1 MIKIKIMSINKYLYP
16 FLCLLLMAMAGNISA
31 QPVSGTVTAVQAGT
45 RKEALA
51 GVSIRWIGT
60 FVGTTSDAGGKFRL
74 ARKGVANQQL
84 VVSFIGYRTD
94 TINVKGIN
102 HIDISMTE
110 ATWELSGVEVKSSN
124 GSSYISQLDPRKV
137 QVITSKE
144 LRRAACCNLAESFET
159 NSSVDVNYADAIT
172 GAKQIQMLGLSGV
185 YSQIITENV
194 PLVRG
199 LGSSFGMGYI
209 PGSWMEAIQLS
220 KGASS
225 VVNGFESTTGQINV
239 ELKKPATS
247 EKFFLN
253 LYGNQRGRMEVNS
266 DAALKLNTKLST
278 LVMGHFSRYDNPVD
292 KNNDL
297 FRDLPSQNTFNF
309 INRWDYMVP
318 EKFVS
323 RFGIKYLDE
332 KRTGGFMDFDPDTY
346 TQDTVGIQNGTKTYG
361 LQVRTKRLE
370 SFWKNGF
377 MFRDKPDKSVALI
390 LSAIYH
396 DQEGFFGLN
405 NYSGIQ
411 KSFYANL
418 LYQNKIGNP
427 NHKFTTGLS
436 YMYDNYDE
444 QYGRRD
450 FTYLYQITGG
460 DLDNNPDTL
469 FAISSFR
476 DTTYTM
482 DRKEIVPGAFFE
494 YTFNVKD
501 KFTLIAGLRVDH
513 HSKFGTFYTPRMHIR
528 YKITPTTTLRASVGK
543 GYRTANLFAENY
555 SIMASQR
562 LIHFVNEPGQENAW
576 NMGINLTQNFKLF
589 SRDAQ
594 VDLETYHTGFV
605 NQVIVDIDS
614 LPADVFFYNLEGKS
628 YSNIFQVQL
637 TLQPIER
644 LNILAAFRVNNV
656 KVTENGKLREK
667 AMVSAYKG
675 LFTTSYATKFDKW
688 KFDVTLQLNG
698 KARIPDTQK
707 MPATLR
713 RDPYSPAYI
722 QLLAQVTRKFKYF
735 ELYVGGENLTNFTQK
750 DPITEYWR
758 PYHTHFDTSMVWGPI
773 IGATVYA
780 GFRYSLK

>member
-1 MIKIKIMSINKYLYP
+1 MSRKIFHQTL
-16 FLCLLLMAMAGNISA
+16 FCLLLATGSGTLTA
-31 QPVSGTVTAVQAGT
+31 QALSGTVSTSKTGAP
-45 RKEALA
+45 KEMLT

-60 FVGTTSDAGGKFRL
+60 FIGTTTDAAGKFRL
-74 ARKGVANQQL
+74 SRKGISTQKM

-94 TINVKGIN
+94 TLDVQGIN
-102 HIDISMTE
+102 HIDISLDE
-110 ATWELSGVEVKSSN
+110 ASSLLNGVEIMDHS
-124 GSSYISQLDPRKV
+124 GSSYISQVDPRKM

-253 LYGNQRGRMEVNS
+253 LYGNQRGRMEINADRAV
-266 DAALKLNTKLST
+266 KLNDKLST
-278 LVMGHFSRYDNPVD
+278 MVMGHYSHFNNPTD
-292 KNNDL
+292 ANKDL
-297 FRDLPSQNTFNF
+297 FRDLPTQNTFNF

-323 RFGIKYLDE
+323 RFGIKYIDE
-332 KRTGGFMDFDPDTY
+332 KRIGGFLDFNPDTY

-377 MFRDKPDKSVALI
+377 MFKDKPDKSIALI

-396 DQEGFFGLN
+396 KQEGFFGLN
-405 NYSGIQ
+405 NYTGIQ

-418 LYQNKIGNP
+418 LYQNIIDNP
-427 NHKFTTGLS
+427 NHKFTTGAS

-444 QYGRRD
+444 QYSRRD

-460 DLDNNPDTL
+460 DVDNNPDSL
-469 FAISSFR
+469 FTIYSMH
-476 DTTYTM
+476 DTTYNM

-494 YTFNVKD
+494 YTYIHKD

-513 HSKFGTFYTPRMHIR
+513 HNKFGTFYTPRMHIR
-528 YKITPTTTLRASVGK
+528 YKVTPTTTLRASVGK
-543 GYRTANLFAENY
+543 GYRTANVFAENY

-562 LIHFVNEPGQENAW
+562 VIHFVDDLQQENAW

-589 SRDAQ
+589 NRDAQ
-594 VDLETYHTGFV
+594 IDLEAYHTGFN
-605 NQVIVDIDS
+605 NQVIVDLDS
-614 LPADVFFYNLEGKS
+614 LPADVYFYNLTGKS
-628 YSNIFQVQL
+628 YSNILQLQVSFQPVAKL
-637 TLQPIER
+637 S
-644 LNILAAFRVNNV
+644 ILAAFRLNDV
-656 KVTENGKLREK
+656 KVTENYVLREK

-675 LFTTSYATKFDKW
+675 LFTASYSTKFDKW
-688 KFDVTLQLNG
+688 KFDLTIQFNG
-698 KARIPDTQK
+698 KARIPDTKK
-707 MPATLR
+707 MPAKLQ
-713 RDPYSPAYI
+713 RDSYSPAYT
-722 QLLAQVTRKFKYF
+722 QLLAQITRKFKYF
-735 ELYVGGENLTNFTQK
+735 EVYVGGENLTNFTQK

-773 IGATVYA
+773 VGATVYA
-780 GFRYSLK
+780 GFRYSIK

>member
-1 MIKIKIMSINKYLYP
+1 MSSKLIIYTA
-16 FLCLLLMAMAGNISA
+16 FCLAFALWARKATAETASGAI
-31 QPVSGTVTAVQAGT
+31 SGTVNTIHAGGTA
-45 RKEALA
+45 ESLA

-60 FVGTTSDAGGKFRL
+60 YEGTTTDGAGKFRL
-74 ARKGVANQQL
+74 SRKGIVNQHI

-94 TINVKGIN
+94 TINVQDLS
-102 HIDISMTE
+102 HIDISMVE
-110 ATWELSGVEVKSSN
+110 ASSELKGVEVVDHS
-124 GSSYISQLDPRKV
+124 GGSYISQVDPRKM
-137 QVITSKE
+137 QVITTKE

-253 LYGNQRGRMEVNS
+253 LYGNQRGRMEINS
-266 DAALKLNTKLST
+266 DAAFKLTDKLST
-278 LVMGHFSRYDNPVD
+278 SVMGHYSHFNNPKD
-292 KNNDL
+292 ANGDL
-297 FRDLPSQNTFNF
+297 FRDLPTQNTINLM
-309 INRWDYMVP
+309 NRWDYMVP

-323 RFGIKYLDE
+323 RFGIKYLYED
-332 KRTGGFMDFDPDTY
+332 RVGGYLNFDPNTY
-346 TQDTVGIQNGTKTYG
+346 KQDTVGIFDGTKTYG
-361 LQVRTKRLE
+361 LQVKTKRLE

-377 MFRDKPDKSVALI
+377 MFKDKPDRSVALI
-390 LSAIYH
+390 LSGIYH
-396 DQEGFFGLN
+396 NQEGFFGLN
-405 NYSGIQ
+405 NYAGTQ
-411 KSFYANL
+411 KSFYGNL
-418 LYQNKIGNP
+418 LYQDAIGGNP

-436 YMYDNYDE
+436 FMYDNYKE
-444 QYGRRD
+444 RYSRTD
-450 FTYLYQITGG
+450 FTYLYQVTGG

-469 FAISSFR
+469 FTIYSMH
-476 DTTYTM
+476 DTTYNM

-494 YTFNVKD
+494 YTLNLKD

-513 HSKFGTFYTPRMHIR
+513 HNKFGTFYTPRMHIR
-528 YKITPTTTLRASVGK
+528 YKITPTTTLRASAGK
-543 GYRTANLFAENY
+543 GYRTANVFAENY

-562 LIHFVNEPGQENAW
+562 VIHFVDDLGQENAW

-589 SRDAQ
+589 GRDAQ
-594 VDLETYHTGFV
+594 VDVEAYHTGFI
-605 NQVIVDIDS
+605 NQVIVDLDS
-614 LPADVFFYNLEGKS
+614 LPADVFFYNLTGKS
-628 YSNIFQVQL
+628 YSNILQAQL
-637 TLQPIER
+637 TFQPVKR
-644 LNILAAFRVNNV
+644 LNILAAFRFNDV
-656 KVTENGKLREK
+656 KVTENGVLREK

-675 LFTTSYATKFDKW
+675 LFTASYATKFDKW
-688 KFDVTLQLNG
+688 KFDATLQVNG

-707 MPATLR
+707 MPASLQR
-713 RDPYSPAYI
+713 APFSPTYV
-722 QLLAQVTRKFKYF
+722 QLLAQITRKFKYF
-735 ELYVGGENLTNFTQK
+735 EVYLGGENLTNFTQK

-773 IGATVYA
+773 VGATVYA
-780 GFRYSLK
+780 GFRYVLK

>member
-1 MIKIKIMSINKYLYP
+1 MTSKSIIYICLG
-16 FLCLLLMAMAGNISA
+16 LLLACQGGNAFA
-31 QPVSGTVTAVQAGT
+31 QAVTGTVSAFPKGT
-45 RKEALA
+45 QKETLA

-60 FVGTTSDAGGKFRL
+60 FQGTTTDGNGKFRL
-74 ARKGVANQQL
+74 SRKGSKKQEL

-94 TINVKGIN
+94 TVAVEGIN
-102 HIDISMTE
+102 HIDITMVE
-110 ATWELSGVEVKSSN
+110 ASSELSGVEIHDHN
-124 GSSYISQLDPRKV
+124 GSSYISQVDPRKM
-137 QVITSKE
+137 QVITTKE

-159 NSSVDVNYADAIT
+159 NSSVDVNYSDAIT

-253 LYGNQRGRMEVNS
+253 LYGNQRGRMEINADGAVKLS
-266 DAALKLNTKLST
+266 DKLST
-278 LVMGHFSRYDNPVD
+278 MVMGHYSHYDNAAD
-292 KNNDL
+292 ANNDL
-297 FRDLPSQNTFNF
+297 FRDLPRQNTFNF

-318 EKFVS
+318 GKFVS

-332 KRTGGFMDFDPDTY
+332 KRTGGYLNFNPDTY
-346 TQDTVGIQNGTKTYG
+346 QNDTAGIANGTKTYG
-361 LQVRTKRLE
+361 LQVRTKRIE

-377 MFRDKPDKSVALI
+377 MFKDKPDRSVALI
-390 LSAIYH
+390 LSGIYH

-405 NYSGIQ
+405 KYTGTQ
-411 KSFYANL
+411 KSLYANL
-418 LYQNKIGNP
+418 LYQDIIGNP

-436 YMYDNYDE
+436 FMYDNYKE
-444 QYGRRD
+444 RYARTD

-469 FAISSFR
+469 FAIYSMHDS
-476 DTTYTM
+476 TYNM
-482 DRKEIVPGAFFE
+482 DRKEIVPGAYFE
-494 YTFNVKD
+494 YTYNLKD
-501 KFTLIAGLRVDH
+501 KFTLIAGLRADH
-513 HSKFGTFYTPRMHIR
+513 HNKFGTFFTPRMHIR

-543 GYRTANLFAENY
+543 GYRTANVFAENY

-562 LIHFVNEPGQENAW
+562 VIHFVDDPAQEEAW
-576 NMGINLTQNFKLF
+576 NMGVNLTQNFKLF
-589 SRDAQ
+589 GRDAQ
-594 VDLETYHTGFV
+594 LDLEAYHTGFV
-605 NQVIVDIDS
+605 NQVIVDLDS
-614 LPADVFFYNLEGKS
+614 MPADVYIYNLKGKS
-628 YSNIFQVQL
+628 YSNILQLQFSVQ
-637 TLQPIER
+637 PVER
-644 LNILAAFRVNNV
+644 LSILAAFRFNDV
-656 KVTENGKLREK
+656 KVTENGVLREK

-675 LFTTSYATKFDKW
+675 LFTASYATKFDKW
-688 KFDVTLQLNG
+688 KFDITLQLNG
-698 KARIPDTQK
+698 KARIPDTKK
-707 MPATLR
+707 MPLKLQR
-713 RDPYSPAYI
+713 GPYSPAYV

-735 ELYVGGENLTNFTQK
+735 EVYLGGENLTNFTQK
-750 DPITEYWR
+750 DPITEAWR

-773 IGATVYA
+773 VGATVYA
-780 GFRYSLK
+780 GLRYALK

>member
-1 MIKIKIMSINKYLYP
+1 MFQKKLISTV
-16 FLCLLLMAMAGNISA
+16 FCLLFLALARNVSA
-31 QPVSGTVTAVQAGT
+31 QALTGTVSTFPKGT
-45 RKEALA
+45 QKETLA

-60 FVGTTSDAGGKFRL
+60 YSGTTSDADGKFRL
-74 ARKGVANQQL
+74 SRKGAAKQQI

-94 TINVKGIN
+94 TINVEGLN
-102 HIDISMTE
+102 HLDISMME
-110 ATWELSGVEVKSSN
+110 ASSELTGVEIHDHS
-124 GSSYISQLDPRKV
+124 GGSYISGVDPHKI
-137 QVITSKE
+137 QVITIKE

-253 LYGNQRGRMEVNS
+253 LYGNQRGRMEINT
-266 DAALKLNTKLST
+266 DAAFKINDKLST
-278 LVMGHFSRYDNPVD
+278 MVMGHYSHFNNPVD
-292 KNNDL
+292 ANKDL

-309 INRWDYMVP
+309 INRWDYLVP
-318 EKFVS
+318 GKYVS

-332 KRTGGFMDFDPDTY
+332 KRTGGYLDFNPDTY
-346 TQDTVGIQNGTKTYG
+346 KQDTVGIENGTKTFG

-377 MFRDKPDKSVALI
+377 MFADKPDKSIALI

-405 NYSGIQ
+405 SYKGIQ
-411 KSFYANL
+411 KSLYANL
-418 LYQNKIGNP
+418 LYQNIIGNP
-427 NHKFTTGLS
+427 NHKFTTGMS
-436 YMYDNYDE
+436 FMYDNYDE
-444 QYGRRD
+444 HYSRTD

-469 FAISSFR
+469 FAISSIH
-476 DTTYTM
+476 DTTYIM
-482 DRKEIVPGAFFE
+482 NRKEIVPGAFFE
-494 YTFNVKD
+494 YTLNLKD
-501 KFTLIAGLRVDH
+501 KFTLIAGMRVDH
-513 HSKFGTFYTPRMHIR
+513 HNKYGAFFTPRMHLR
-528 YKITPTTTLRASVGK
+528 YKVTPTTTLRASIGK
-543 GYRTANLFAENY
+543 GYRTTNLFAENY

-562 LIHFVNEPGQENAW
+562 VIHFVDDPGQENAW

-589 SRDAQ
+589 NRDAQ
-594 VDLETYHTGFV
+594 IDLETYHTGFI
-605 NQVIVDIDS
+605 NQVIVDLDS
-614 LPADVFFYNLEGKS
+614 LPAAVFFYNLKGKS
-628 YSNIFQVQL
+628 YSNILQAQL
-637 TLQPIER
+637 TFQPVKS
-644 LNILAAFRVNNV
+644 LNVLAAFRFNDV
-656 KVTENGKLREK
+656 KVTENGVLREK

-675 LFTTSYATKFDKW
+675 LITASYATKFDKW
-688 KFDVTLQLNG
+688 KFDITLQLNG

-707 MPATLR
+707 MPLALQR
-713 RDPYSPAYI
+713 AGYSPAYT

-735 ELYVGGENLTNFTQK
+735 DVYLGGENLTNFTQK
-750 DPITEYWR
+750 DPITEYWK

-773 IGATVYA
+773 VGATVYA
-780 GFRYSLK
+780 GFRYVIK

>member
-1 MIKIKIMSINKYLYP
+1 MSKKILLYAI
-16 FLCLLLMAMAGNISA
+16 FSLLLATGPGTLSA
-31 QPVSGTVTAVQAGT
+31 QALNGTVSTTGSGTT
-45 RKEALA
+45 KEMLT
-51 GVSIRWIGT
+51 GVSIRWLGT
-60 FVGTTSDAGGKFRL
+60 FNGTTTDASGKFRL
-74 ARKGVANQQL
+74 SRKGISNEKL

-94 TINVKGIN
+94 TLDVKGTH
-102 HIDISMTE
+102 HIDISMVE
-110 ATWELSGVEVKSSN
+110 ASNELSGVEIMDHS
-124 GSSYISQLDPRKV
+124 GSSYISQVDPRKM

-159 NSSVDVNYADAIT
+159 NSSVDVSYADAIT

-209 PGSWMEAIQLS
+209 PGSWMESIQLS

-239 ELKKPATS
+239 ELKKPANS

-253 LYGNQRGRMEVNS
+253 LYGNQRGRMEINADGAVKLS
-266 DAALKLNTKLST
+266 DKLST
-278 LVMGHFSRYDNPVD
+278 MVMGHYSHFNNPTD
-292 KNNDL
+292 GNNDL
-297 FRDLPSQNTFNF
+297 FRDLPTQNTFNF
-309 INRWDYMVP
+309 INRWDYMLH

-323 RFGIKYLDE
+323 HFGIKYLDE
-332 KRTGGFMDFDPDTY
+332 KRIGGFLDFNPDTY

-377 MFRDKPDKSVALI
+377 MFKDKPDKSIALI

-396 DQEGFFGLN
+396 NQEGFFGLN
-405 NYSGIQ
+405 NYMGIQ
-411 KSFYANL
+411 KSFNANL
-418 LYQNKIGNP
+418 LYQDIIGNP
-427 NHKFTTGLS
+427 NHKFTTGAS
-436 YMYDNYDE
+436 YIYDNYDE
-444 QYGRRD
+444 QYSRRD

-460 DLDNNPDTL
+460 DLDDNPDSL
-469 FAISSFR
+469 FTIYSMR

-494 YTFNVKD
+494 YTFNYKE
-501 KFTLIAGLRVDH
+501 KFTLITGLRVDH
-513 HSKFGTFYTPRMHIR
+513 HNKSGTFFTPRMHIR
-528 YKITPTTTLRASVGK
+528 YKITPATTFRASIGK
-543 GYRTANLFAENY
+543 GYRTANVFAENY

-562 LIHFVNEPGQENAW
+562 LIHFVDELQQENAW
-576 NMGINLTQNFKLF
+576 NMGVNLTQNFKLF

-594 VDLETYHTGFV
+594 IDLEAYHTGFE
-605 NQVIVDIDS
+605 NQVIVDLDS
-614 LPADVFFYNLEGKS
+614 LPADVFFYNLSGKS
-628 YSNIFQVQL
+628 YSNILQLQVSFQPVA
-637 TLQPIER
+637 R
-644 LNILAAFRVNNV
+644 LSILAAFRINDV
-656 KVTENGKLREK
+656 KVTENDVLREK

-675 LFTTSYATKFDKW
+675 LFTASYATKFDKW
-688 KFDVTLQLNG
+688 KFDLTLQFNG

-707 MPATLR
+707 MPAKLQ
-713 RDPYSPAYI
+713 RDPYSPAYS
-722 QLLAQVTRKFKYF
+722 QLLAQITRKFKYF
-735 ELYVGGENLTNFTQK
+735 DAYIGGENLTNFTQK

-773 IGATVYA
+773 VGATVYV
-780 GFRYSLK
+780 GFRYVLK

>member
-1 MIKIKIMSINKYLYP
+1 MSRKIFYQTL
-16 FLCLLLMAMAGNISA
+16 FCLLLATGSGTLSA
-31 QPVSGTVTAVQAGT
+31 QALSGTVSTSKTGAP
-45 RKEALA
+45 KEMLT

-60 FVGTTSDAGGKFRL
+60 FMGTTTDAAGKFRL
-74 ARKGVANQQL
+74 SRKGISTQKM

-94 TINVKGIN
+94 TLDVQGIN
-102 HIDISMTE
+102 HIDISMDE
-110 ATWELSGVEVKSSN
+110 ASSQLNGVEIMDHS
-124 GSSYISQLDPRKV
+124 GSSYISQVDPRKM

-253 LYGNQRGRMEVNS
+253 LYGNQRGRMEINA
-266 DAALKLNTKLST
+266 DGALKLNDKLST
-278 LVMGHFSRYDNPVD
+278 MVMGHYSHFNNPTD
-292 KNNDL
+292 ANKDL
-297 FRDLPSQNTFNF
+297 FRDLPTQNTFNF

-323 RFGIKYLDE
+323 RFGIKYIDE
-332 KRTGGFMDFDPDTY
+332 KRIGGFLDFNPDTY
-346 TQDTVGIQNGTKTYG
+346 KQDTNGIQNGTKTYG

-377 MFRDKPDKSVALI
+377 MFKDKPDKSIALI

-396 DQEGFFGLN
+396 NQEGFFGLN
-405 NYSGIQ
+405 NYTGIQ

-418 LYQNKIGNP
+418 LYQNIIGNP
-427 NHKFTTGLS
+427 NHKFTTGAS

-444 QYGRRD
+444 QYSRRD

-460 DLDNNPDTL
+460 DIDNNPDSL
-469 FAISSFR
+469 FTIYSMH
-476 DTTYTM
+476 DTTYNM

-494 YTFNVKD
+494 YTYIHKD

-513 HSKFGTFYTPRMHIR
+513 HNKFGTFFTPRMHIR
-528 YKITPTTTLRASVGK
+528 YKITPTTTLRASAGK
-543 GYRTANLFAENY
+543 GYRTANVFAENY

-562 LIHFVNEPGQENAW
+562 VIHFVDDLQQENAW

-594 VDLETYHTGFV
+594 IDLEAYHTGFN
-605 NQVIVDIDS
+605 NQVIVDLDS
-614 LPADVFFYNLEGKS
+614 LPADVYFYNLTGKS
-628 YSNIFQVQL
+628 YSNILQLQVSFQPVAKL
-637 TLQPIER
+637 S
-644 LNILAAFRVNNV
+644 ILAAFRLNDV
-656 KVTENGKLREK
+656 KVTENYVLREK

-675 LFTTSYATKFDKW
+675 LFTASYSTKFDKW
-688 KFDVTLQLNG
+688 KFDLTIQFNG
-698 KARIPDTQK
+698 KARIPDTKK
-707 MPATLR
+707 MPAKLQ
-713 RDPYSPAYI
+713 RDSYSPAYT
-722 QLLAQVTRKFKYF
+722 QLLAQITRKFKYF
-735 ELYVGGENLTNFTQK
+735 EVYVGGENLTNFTQK

-773 IGATVYA
+773 VGATVYA
-780 GFRYSLK
+780 GFRYSIK

>member
-1 MIKIKIMSINKYLYP
+1 MLKKINLNIL
-16 FLCLLLMAMAGNISA
+16 FCLLLLALNGNSFA
-31 QPVSGTVTAVQAGT
+31 QALTGTVSANRAGT
-45 RKEALA
+45 QKETLA

-60 FVGTTSDAGGKFRL
+60 FIGTTTDAEGKFRL
-74 ARKGVANQQL
+74 SRKGITTQQI

-94 TINVKGIN
+94 TIQVQGIN
-102 HIDISMTE
+102 HLDIPMLE
-110 ATWELSGVEVKSSN
+110 ASSELSGVEILDHS
-124 GSSYISQLDPRKV
+124 GSSYISQVDPRKM
-137 QVITSKE
+137 QVITTKE

-253 LYGNQRGRMEVNS
+253 LYGNQRGRMEINADGAV
-266 DAALKLNTKLST
+266 KLNDKLST
-278 LVMGHFSRYDNPVD
+278 MVMGHYSHFNHPNDANG
-292 KNNDL
+292 DL
-297 FRDLPSQNTFNF
+297 FRDLPTQNTFNF

-318 EKFVS
+318 EKYVS

-332 KRTGGFMDFDPDTY
+332 TRTGGFLDFNPDTY
-346 TQDTVGIQNGTKTYG
+346 TQDTIGINNGTKTYG

-377 MFRDKPDKSVALI
+377 MFKDKPDKSVALI
-390 LSAIYH
+390 LSGIYH
-396 DQEGFFGLN
+396 NQEGFFGLN
-405 NYSGIQ
+405 NYKGIQ

-418 LYQNKIGNP
+418 LYQNIIGNNP
-427 NHKFTTGLS
+427 NHKFTTGAS
-436 YMYDNYDE
+436 FMYDNYNE
-444 QYGRRD
+444 KYSRVD
-450 FTYLYQITGG
+450 FTYLYQVTGG
-460 DLDNNPDTL
+460 DVDSNPDSL
-469 FAISSFR
+469 FTIYSVH
-476 DTTYTM
+476 DTTYNM

-494 YTFNVKD
+494 YTYILKD

-513 HSKFGTFYTPRMHIR
+513 HNKFGTFYTPRMHIR
-528 YKITPTTTLRASVGK
+528 YKITPTTTLRASAGK
-543 GYRTANLFAENY
+543 GYRTANVFAENY

-562 LIHFVNEPGQENAW
+562 VIHFVDELQQENAW
-576 NMGINLTQNFKLF
+576 NMGVNLTQNFKLF
-589 SRDAQ
+589 KRDAQ
-594 VDLETYHTGFV
+594 LDLETYHTGFV
-605 NQVIVDIDS
+605 NQVIVDLDS
-614 LPADVFFYNLEGKS
+614 LPADVFFYNLNGKS
-628 YSNIFQVQL
+628 FSNILQL
-637 TLQPIER
+637 QFTFQPINK
-644 LNILAAFRVNNV
+644 LSILAAFRFNDV

-675 LFTTSYATKFDKW
+675 LFTASYATKFDKW
-688 KFDVTLQLNG
+688 KFDVTLQVNG

-707 MPATLR
+707 MPAKLQR
-713 RDPYSPAYI
+713 EPYSPVYT
-722 QLLAQVTRKFKYF
+722 QLLAQITRKFKYF
-735 ELYVGGENLTNFTQK
+735 EVYLGGENLTNFTQK

-773 IGATVYA
+773 VGATVYA
-780 GFRYSLK
+780 GFRYSIK